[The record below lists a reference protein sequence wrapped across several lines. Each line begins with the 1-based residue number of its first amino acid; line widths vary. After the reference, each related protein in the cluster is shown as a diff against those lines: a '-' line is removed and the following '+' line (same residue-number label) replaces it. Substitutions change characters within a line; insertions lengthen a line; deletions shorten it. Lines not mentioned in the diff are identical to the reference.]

1 MGAVTRDQGTVTGGV
16 GSAAGTGAQQVP
28 ASWGSLRRWPDI
40 ESAELRAWDAT
51 DQLLLEHGL
60 AQVAAEGLTGD
71 RILILG
77 DRYGALTLGLI
88 EAGVRRVVTV
98 QDSVALVTALK
109 ANAEDLGLDGFSA
122 FTSLDEVAE
131 ASATP
136 DGGFRLV
143 LWQLPRSVA
152 EVEYWAAALCGLLAD
167 GTTVWAG
174 GRDKH
179 MTPAMNK
186 PLERWLGEVQPQRGH
201 KKSRVLK
208 VLVDARQQDADA
220 IRKVLSPEPRT
231 VVVAGSKV
239 TIHGDAR
246 VFGQNRIDPGTAFM
260 LEAISDHDI
269 DPEPGQEVVDLG
281 CGNGTIAVW
290 AARRWPDSHVEAT
303 DDSAAAV
310 AATIASARASGVA
323 DQVRAVAADAGEHL
337 LPADDERHA
346 DTRRPDKPY
355 SPRLVLVNPP
365 FHQGA
370 VVERAIGEKLLF
382 AAREIAGRG
391 GRIIAVWNS
400 HLRYRAFLR
409 ENIGQTRQ
417 LDRDATFT
425 VTETRV

>member
-1 MGAVTRDQGTVTGGV
+1 MGAMTRNRGTATGV
-16 GSAAGTGAQQVP
+16 QGSAAGSGAQQVP

-40 ESAELRAWDAT
+40 ESPELRAWDAT
-51 DQLLLEHGL
+51 DQLLLEHAL
-60 AQVAAEGLTGD
+60 AQVEAEGLTGD
-71 RILILG
+71 RILVLG

-88 EAGVRRVVTV
+88 EAGVRGVVTV
-98 QDSVALVTALK
+98 QDSVALLTALK
-109 ANAEDLGLDGFSA
+109 ANATDLNIDGFSA

-131 ASATP
+131 AAATP

-152 EVEYWAAALCGLLAD
+152 EVEYWAVALRELLAD
-167 GTTVWAG
+167 GATVWAG

-186 PLERWLGEVQPQRGH
+186 PLEHWLGPVQPQRGR

-208 VLVDARQQDADA
+208 VSVEARQMDADA
-220 IRKVLSPEPRT
+220 ARKVLSPQPRS
-231 VVVAGSKV
+231 VLVAGSKV
-239 TIHGDAR
+239 TLHGDAR
-246 VFGQNRIDPGTAFM
+246 VFGQNRLDPGTAFM

-290 AARRWPDSHVEAT
+290 AARRWPDAHVEAT

-310 AATIASARASGVA
+310 AATLRSADSSGVA
-323 DQVRAVAADAGEHL
+323 GQVRAVASDAGEHL
-337 LPADDERHA
+337 LPADDERPPDA
-346 DTRRPDKPY
+346 GRPDKPY

>member
-1 MGAVTRDQGTVTGGV
+1 MGAMTRNQDAVTP
-16 GSAAGTGAQQVP
+16 SGAQQVP

-40 ESAELRAWDAT
+40 ESPELRAWDAT

-88 EAGVRRVVTV
+88 EAGVRGVVTV

-109 ANAEDLGLDGFSA
+109 ANAEDLGLDGFYA

-143 LWQLPRSVA
+143 LWQLPRSIA
-152 EVEYWAAALCGLLAD
+152 EVEYWAAALRGLLAD
-167 GTTVWAG
+167 GATVWAG

-186 PLERWLGEVQPQRGH
+186 PLECWLGEVQPQRGR

-208 VLVDARQQDADA
+208 VSVEARQQDADA

-239 TIHGDAR
+239 TLHGDAR
-246 VFGQNRIDPGTAFM
+246 VFGQNRLDPGTAFM

-290 AARRWPDSHVEAT
+290 AARRWPDAHVEAT

-310 AATIASARASGVA
+310 AATLKSAQSSGVA
-323 DQVRAVAADAGEHL
+323 GQVRAVASDAGEHL
-337 LPADDERHA
+337 LPADDEGHPDA
-346 DTRRPDKPY
+346 GRPDKPY